1 MKEDPAGVGGEEG
14 REGEG
19 GGGREGEGGGLR
31 DVEEGI
37 IALTI
42 YSLTQ
47 NDQCIKYFLL
57 SSFKFDCHVEDDHIN

>member
-1 MKEDPAGVGGEEG
+1 MKGDPAGVDRSGEGERG
-14 REGEG
+14 RED
-19 GGGREGEGGGLR
+19 RGLR

-47 NDQCIKYFLL
+47 NDQCIKYFRL
-57 SSFKFDCHVEDDHIN
+57 SSFKFDYHVEDDHIN

>member
-1 MKEDPAGVGGEEG
+1 MKGDPAGVDRSG
-14 REGEG
+14 EGER
-19 GGGREGEGGGLR
+19 GREGGGLR

-47 NDQCIKYFLL
+47 NDQCIKYFRLT
-57 SSFKFDCHVEDDHIN
+57 SFKFDCHVEDDQ

>member
-1 MKEDPAGVGGEEG
+1 MGREKEG
-14 REGEG
+14 RREG
-19 GGGREGEGGGLR
+19 GREGGGLR
-31 DVEEGI
+31 DVEEGK

-47 NDQCIKYFLL
+47 NDQCIKYFRL